1 MAFDLIST
9 HSPDGSTPASS
20 GIWED
25 TTLTKYVHAVYF
37 LAPPVPALAE
47 ALAADMLAEA
57 ARLGIETIGNAASA
71 RVPVD
76 WYYDTT
82 YHLTEKGAEAQ
93 SERLAPLLEQAL
105 GRS

>member
-1 MAFDLIST
+1 MAETARVRLVLRPVQFPDL
-9 HSPDGSTPASS
+9 PCNDG
-20 GIWED
+20 IE
-25 TTLTKYVHAVYF
+25 K
-37 LAPPVPALAE
+37 
-47 ALAADMLAEA
+47 LAADMLAEA